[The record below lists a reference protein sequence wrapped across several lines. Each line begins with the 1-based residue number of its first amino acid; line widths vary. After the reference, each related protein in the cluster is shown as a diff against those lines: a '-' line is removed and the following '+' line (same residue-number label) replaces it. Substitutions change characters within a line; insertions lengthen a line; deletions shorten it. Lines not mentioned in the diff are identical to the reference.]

1 MLYIDGLVCSVNS
14 PFFNAVGVSCQ
25 LLGESAKVNVTL
37 NCTSCT
43 NSFKPHAVITDG
55 PIIIP
60 NLPAG
65 TYTVDVIIV
74 DSNYINITT
83 TEMVMVS
90 NNVTTNIST
99 NEPTTEQA
107 TSTTCVGKC
116 GFKWIYNCVCCIVIF
131 E

>member
-55 PIIIP
+55 PVIIP

-65 TYTVDVIIV
+65 TYSGLTSSLHTPVL
-74 DSNYINITT
+74 SIN
-83 TEMVMVS
+83 
-90 NNVTTNIST
+90 NNDIL
-99 NEPTTEQA
+99 QA
-107 TSTTCVGKC
+107 HV
-116 GFKWIYNCVCCIVIF
+116 V
-131 E
+131 